1 MKLKAGSPMVVIHEE
16 IKPTDVKADTAVLV
30 GQTFF
35 RANDRYRMVEGEQA
49 DKFVTE
55 EFLVHTVYGCQVVV
69 TNPSSARQKLD
80 VLLQIPLGAIPLN
93 NGKQT
98 KSVPVD
104 LQPFATATLEYFF
117 YFPAPGKFAHFPVHV
132 SKQGQLVASASAF
145 IFNVVA
151 EASKI
156 DRESWEYVSQ
166 NGTEAEVLAYL
177 EMNNVRR
184 LDLDKIA
191 FRMKDKP
198 FYEKATALLGARHT
212 YNNTLWSY
220 SLLHNTVETARQY
233 LQYQDAFLNQC
244 GAWISS
250 PLVDIDPVVRHSYQH
265 FEYKPLVNARA
276 HKLGPNRQILNDR
289 FNQQY
294 HQLLYVLSFRR
305 SLDDTDNMGV
315 LYYMLLQDRI
325 EEAQDVFQK
334 INPDR
339 LSTRLQYDYCAAW
352 LDLFNDEPK
361 LARQIADKYA
371 NYPVDRWRNLF
382 ASVGQTLDEIEGKA
396 NYLVDKENR
405 DQQQTNLAAT
415 AANFDVKV
423 ESGTV
428 ALNYQNLSS
437 VQVNYYLMDIE
448 LLFSRNPFV
457 QQQSGEFRSIR
468 PNLSEMVSLDA
479 ANKGKSWPLPEA
491 LRNRNVL
498 VELTAAGQTKSQAYY
513 ANSLTAHVVE
523 NYGQVQVN
531 LDNGKPLPKTYV
543 KVYARLNNGQVKFY
557 KDGYTDLRGRFEYAS
572 LSTNELDNVDR
583 FAILLMHD
591 EHGATV
597 KEAAPP
603 KR

>member
-1 MKLKAGSPMVVIHEE
+1 
-16 IKPTDVKADTAVLV
+16 
-30 GQTFF
+30 
-35 RANDRYRMVEGEQA
+35 
-49 DKFVTE
+49 
-55 EFLVHTVYGCQVVV
+55 
-69 TNPSSARQKLD
+69 
-80 VLLQIPLGAIPLN
+80 
-93 NGKQT
+93 
-98 KSVPVD
+98 
-104 LQPFATATLEYFF
+104 
-117 YFPAPGKFAHFPVHV
+117 
-132 SKQGQLVASASAF
+132 
-145 IFNVVA
+145 
-151 EASKI
+151 
-156 DRESWEYVSQ
+156 
-166 NGTEAEVLAYL
+166 
-177 EMNNVRR
+177 
-184 LDLDKIA
+184 
-191 FRMKDKP
+191 
-198 FYEKATALLGARHT
+198 
-212 YNNTLWSY
+212 
-220 SLLHNTVETARQY
+220 
-233 LQYQDAFLNQC
+233 
-244 GAWISS
+244 
-250 PLVDIDPVVRHSYQH
+250 
-265 FEYKPLVNARA
+265 
-276 HKLGPNRQILNDR
+276 
-289 FNQQY
+289 
-294 HQLLYVLSFRR
+294 
-305 SLDDTDNMGV
+305 MGV

-468 PNLSEMVSLDA
+468 PNLSEMVSLDV